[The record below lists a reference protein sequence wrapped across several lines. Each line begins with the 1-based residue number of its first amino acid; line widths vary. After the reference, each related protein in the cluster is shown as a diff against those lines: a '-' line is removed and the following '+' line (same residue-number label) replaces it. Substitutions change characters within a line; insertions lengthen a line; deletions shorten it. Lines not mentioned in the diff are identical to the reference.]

1 MGYIPL
7 FMDVDAR
14 PCIVIG
20 SGETALRRVRALL
33 DAGAEVTAIGRDTEI
48 EALGEAGKVHHL
60 NRDYA
65 PGDLRGFVLAY
76 VATDNSAIARAAAAE
91 AHELG
96 IPINVADTPALCS
109 FLTSA
114 VIRRGALQIAISTGG
129 NSPALARALREKFE
143 SILGGEYELL
153 LEVLGA
159 ARQRLKLD
167 EQDAQVRSQ
176 TLASLAASG
185 LRECFERRDFDG
197 ADRILV
203 QHLKCGLAE
212 LGFDGLRVNPASAG
226 DAPRVI
232 RQ

>member
-14 PCIVIG
+14 LCIVIG
-20 SGETALRRVRALL
+20 SGETALRRVRTLL
-33 DAGAEVTAIGRDTEI
+33 DAGAEVTAVGRDAGI

-60 NRDYA
+60 NRDYT
-65 PGDLRGFVLAY
+65 PGDLRGFALAY
-76 VATDNSAIARAAAAE
+76 VATDNSAVARAAAAE
-91 AHELG
+91 ARDLG
-96 IPINVADTPALCS
+96 IPINVADAPALCS

-129 NSPALARALREKFE
+129 LSPALAKALREKFE
-143 SILGGEYELL
+143 SMLGGEYELL

-212 LGFDGLRVNPASAG
+212 LGFDGLSANRVCAG
-226 DAPRVI
+226 DVPE
-232 RQ
+232 

>member
-20 SGETALRRVRALL
+20 SGEIALRRMRTLL
-33 DAGAEVTAIGRDTEI
+33 EAGAQVTVVGRDATI
-48 EALGEAGKVHHL
+48 EALADAGKVHHL

-65 PGDLRGFVLAY
+65 PGDLRGFVIAY
-76 VATDNSAIARAAAAE
+76 VVTDNSAVARAAAAE
-91 AHELG
+91 ARELG

-129 NSPALARALREKFE
+129 LSPALARALREKFE
-143 SILGGEYELL
+143 MMLGGEYELL

-167 EQDAQVRSQ
+167 EQDAWARSQ
-176 TLASLAASG
+176 TLASLAVSG

-203 QHLKCGLAE
+203 KHLNCGLAE
-212 LGFDGLRVNPASAG
+212 LGFDGLLANSASAG
-226 DAPRVI
+226 HALRVI
-232 RQ
+232 RR

>member
-1 MGYIPL
+1 MGYIPI
-7 FMDVDAR
+7 FMDVGAR

-33 DAGAEVTAIGRDTEI
+33 DAGAAVTAVGRDAGI
-48 EALGEAGKVHHL
+48 EALGGKVHHL

-76 VATDNSAIARAAAAE
+76 VATDNSAVARAAAAE
-91 AHELG
+91 ARELG

-129 NSPALARALREKFE
+129 LSPALAKALRENFE
-143 SILGGEYELL
+143 SMLGSEYELL
-153 LEVLGA
+153 LEVLAA

-197 ADRILV
+197 ADQILI

-212 LGFDGLRVNPASAG
+212 LGFDGLCPNRVCAG
-226 DAPRVI
+226 DVPE
-232 RQ
+232 

>member
-33 DAGAEVTAIGRDTEI
+33 DAGAEVTAVGRDAGI

-76 VATDNSAIARAAAAE
+76 VATDNSAVARAAATE
-91 AHELG
+91 ARELG

-129 NSPALARALREKFE
+129 LSPALAKALREKFE
-143 SILGGEYELL
+143 SMLGEYELL

-167 EQDAQVRSQ
+167 EQDAQVRSE

-185 LRECFERRDFDG
+185 LRECFERRDLDG

-212 LGFDGLRVNPASAG
+212 LGFDSLRMNSDFARH
-226 DAPRVI
+226 APE
-232 RQ
+232 

>member
-20 SGETALRRVRALL
+20 SGETALRRVRTLL
-33 DAGAEVTAIGRDTEI
+33 EAGAQVTAVGRDPGV
-48 EALGEAGKVHHL
+48 EALGVAGKIRHVD
-60 NRDYA
+60 RDYA

-91 AHELG
+91 AHELS

-129 NSPALARALREKFE
+129 LSPALAKALREKFE
-143 SILGGEYELL
+143 SMLGGKYELL

-167 EQDAQVRSQ
+167 EQDALVRSQ
-176 TLASLAASG
+176 TLASLAISG

-197 ADRILV
+197 ADRILA
-203 QHLKCGLAE
+203 QHIKCGLAE
-212 LGFDGLRVNPASAG
+212 LGFNGLRANRACTG
-226 DAPRVI
+226 DVPE
-232 RQ
+232 

>member
-33 DAGAEVTAIGRDTEI
+33 DAGAEVTAVGRDAGI
-48 EALGEAGKVHHL
+48 EVLGEAGKVHHL

-76 VATDNSAIARAAAAE
+76 VATDNSAVARAAATE
-91 AHELG
+91 ARELG
-96 IPINVADTPALCS
+96 IPINVADTPVLCS

-129 NSPALARALREKFE
+129 LSPALAKALREKFE
-143 SILGGEYELL
+143 SMLGGEYELL

-185 LRECFERRDFDG
+185 LRECLERRDFDG

-203 QHLKCGLAE
+203 QHLECGLAE
-212 LGFDGLRVNPASAG
+212 LGFDGLRANRACAG
-226 DAPRVI
+226 DVPK
-232 RQ
+232 